1 MEWWGNLSVGGTGV
15 RAHFRSFPLTAG
27 HEIFRIMQ
35 DYGRSP
41 NLLDSILLILLI
53 LSSFR
58 RARPIIGGA
67 LPANRNLRR
76 RVATCARVVRR

>member
-1 MEWWGNLSVGGTGV
+1 MVGGIQVSGTLRT
-15 RAHFRSFPLTAG
+15 RAALPFLPIDCRTRDF
-27 HEIFRIMQ
+27 Q
-35 DYGRSP
+35 DYAGLRQKP
-41 NLLDSILLILLI
+41 YLLDSILLILLI

-76 RVATCARVVRR
+76 RVATCARAVRR

>member
-1 MEWWGNLSVGGTGV
+1 MVGEFKCRGHRG
-15 RAHFRSFPLTAG
+15 REPHFRSFPLTAA

-41 NLLDSILLILLI
+41 NLLDSILLILLV

-76 RVATCARVVRR
+76 RVATCARAVRR